1 MQDPWRSPRTG
12 ASQGAKAHRPSLVTA
27 CAVCWSLFTVSVFV
41 AVSALHDQ
49 PFTASHGFAAFSMF
63 AAAVTLWSATNSVT
77 QTNGGRNLHD

>member
-12 ASQGAKAHRPSLVTA
+12 ASQGSKAHRQSLVTA
-27 CAVCWSLFTVSVFV
+27 CAVCWALFTVSAFV

-49 PFTASHGFAAFSMF
+49 PFTALRGFAAFSMF
-63 AAAVTLWSATNSVT
+63 AAAFRLWSATNSVT